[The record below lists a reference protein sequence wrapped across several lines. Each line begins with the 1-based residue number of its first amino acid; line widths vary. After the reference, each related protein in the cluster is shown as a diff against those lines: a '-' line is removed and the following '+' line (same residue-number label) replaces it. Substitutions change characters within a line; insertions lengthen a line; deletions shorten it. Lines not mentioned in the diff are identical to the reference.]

1 MRIMMRKTTM
11 VTTIT
16 AVTIKMITTTMY
28 DYQAATAAN
37 VLITPYDTGK

>member
-16 AVTIKMITTTMY
+16 AVTIKITTTMY